1 MNFKSI
7 APAALIAAL
16 SLSAC
21 SDSPLAPTDVAANS
35 AAARG
40 TSSTQTSTST
50 TARIRVFADLT
61 APSGGAYPAAK
72 GKASWDSRENNTK
85 RELELEVEHLPAGL
99 AVEFFMDGAKLG
111 GATTDSFGK
120 AQVEFSTQLGQ
131 SVPMSVAGSKVE
143 VRTAAGA
150 VIVSGGFA
158 TP

>member
-1 MNFKSI
+1 MNISMI

-21 SDSPLAPTDVAANS
+21 SDSPLAPVDVAANA

-40 TSSTQTSTST
+40 TSTTQTST
-50 TARIRVFADLT
+50 TARIRVFAELT
-61 APSGGAYPAAK
+61 APAGAADFSAK
-72 GKASWDSRENNTK
+72 GKASWDSRNNNTK
-85 RELELEVEHLPAGL
+85 RELELEVEHLPVGL
-99 AVEFFMDGAKLG
+99 SVEFFMDGAKVG
-111 GATTDSFGK
+111 AATTNSLGK
-120 AQVEFSTQLGQ
+120 AAVEFSTELGQ

-150 VIVSGGFA
+150 VIVNGSFA